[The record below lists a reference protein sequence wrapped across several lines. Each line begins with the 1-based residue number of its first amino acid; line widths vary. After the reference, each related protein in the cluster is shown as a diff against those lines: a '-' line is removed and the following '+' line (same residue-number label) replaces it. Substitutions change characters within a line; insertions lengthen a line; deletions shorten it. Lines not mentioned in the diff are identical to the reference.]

1 MNIKRNII
9 LCSILALAFSTNAQ
23 LGNIKD
29 KVKDRTKESKDTKE
43 TPVQPL
49 TTPASSTAPA
59 STETKKTEKDANG
72 FIINDP
78 EVAELLKGKDVYHS
92 TDFRLFASI
101 LETANPFKMAGVAVN
116 KTAQSLELFVV
127 AQRQYGGV
135 YKKEVTLNLVE
146 GEYYKYESSNPFYA
160 MIQNDGSIL
169 IFNSRYAELISKDE
183 ATIKSTTEEN
193 LNAKTKEPLAKM
205 KQKSEL
211 EKQNKSI
218 AQNENFFKS
227 GGVSAVKTD
236 AALES
241 QFLKVLNQANALPTV
256 PEKDRVSYKKV
267 MLIFT
272 DWTVEKNDLGVPLK
286 MVYATWAIG
295 NYTADKRCFFQKV
308 YLKKDYI
315 GGGKYGEVKYD
326 ESQSPSIISC
336 ELLK

>member
-1 MNIKRNII
+1 MNVKRNSIV
-9 LCSILALAFSTNAQ
+9 CSILALAFSANAQ

-29 KVKDRTKESKDTKE
+29 KVKDKTKE
-43 TPVQPL
+43 TKEIPAQPQ
-49 TTPASSTAPA
+49 TTPASSTDP
-59 STETKKTEKDANG
+59 SSIETIKTEKDANG

-78 EVAELLKGKDVYHS
+78 EVAELFKGKDVYHA
-92 TDFRLFASI
+92 TDIRLFASI

-116 KTAQSLELFVV
+116 KTAQSLGLFVV

-135 YKKEVTLNLVE
+135 YKKEVSLTLIE

-169 IFNSRYAELISKDE
+169 LFNSRYSELISKDE
-183 ATIKSTTEEN
+183 ATIKSATEEN
-193 LNAKTKEPLAKM
+193 LNARTKEPLAKM

-211 EKQNKSI
+211 EKQNNAI
-218 AQNENFFKS
+218 AQNESFYKS
-227 GGVSAVKTD
+227 GGARAVKSD

-241 QFLKVLNQANALPTV
+241 QFLKVLNQANELPTV
-256 PEKDRVSYKKV
+256 LEKNRVSYKKV
-267 MLIFT
+267 MLIYT

-308 YLKKDYI
+308 YLKKDYL